1 MRLSVIVPFYQG
13 HKYIVDLIKM
23 TEVCTERLN
32 DQSTVELILSNDC
45 PKEKI
50 AKINTSDNIDVVVV
64 NTNINRGIHGAR
76 VEGLSYCTGD
86 YVVFLDQDDKISP
99 DYFRSQ
105 IAALADADAVV
116 CRAREN
122 GQEVYNRTVPFT
134 KTIDYENVVSI
145 GNTIVSPGQVLMRKE
160 AVSDIWKRNLLKN
173 NGVDD
178 WFLWICMMQEGC
190 RFVLNEDILFEHRIE
205 GNNFSWN
212 SRKMLLSEKEM
223 LEIIK
228 TESILN
234 SVMLEKLENLI
245 ASEQQRYI
253 SILEKYRK
261 LFFLYD
267 RWMYLECS
275 LGSIS
280 DYLYSQNIR
289 KVVVYGLGYIG
300 RQLVNRLK
308 DTDVSL
314 VGIIDRNAGFINSD
328 IKVVRLEEFE
338 QETDL
343 VIITVLDNTDTILQA
358 VRGQTDALAI
368 TMNQLLES
376 WKQGGG
382 IQDE

>member
-1 MRLSVIVPFYQG
+1 
-13 HKYIVDLIKM
+13 
-23 TEVCTERLN
+23 
-32 DQSTVELILSNDC
+32 
-45 PKEKI
+45 
-50 AKINTSDNIDVVVV
+50 
-64 NTNINRGIHGAR
+64 
-76 VEGLSYCTGD
+76 
-86 YVVFLDQDDKISP
+86 
-99 DYFRSQ
+99 
-105 IAALADADAVV
+105 
-116 CRAREN
+116 
-122 GQEVYNRTVPFT
+122 
-134 KTIDYENVVSI
+134 
-145 GNTIVSPGQVLMRKE
+145 
-160 AVSDIWKRNLLKN
+160 
-173 NGVDD
+173 
-178 WFLWICMMQEGC
+178 
-190 RFVLNEDILFEHRIE
+190 
-205 GNNFSWN
+205 
-212 SRKMLLSEKEM
+212 M

>member
-1 MRLSVIVPFYQG
+1 M
-13 HKYIVDLIKM
+13 
-23 TEVCTERLN
+23 
-32 DQSTVELILSNDC
+32 
-45 PKEKI
+45 
-50 AKINTSDNIDVVVV
+50 
-64 NTNINRGIHGAR
+64 
-76 VEGLSYCTGD
+76 
-86 YVVFLDQDDKISP
+86 
-99 DYFRSQ
+99 
-105 IAALADADAVV
+105 
-116 CRAREN
+116 
-122 GQEVYNRTVPFT
+122 
-134 KTIDYENVVSI
+134 
-145 GNTIVSPGQVLMRKE
+145 
-160 AVSDIWKRNLLKN
+160 
-173 NGVDD
+173 
-178 WFLWICMMQEGC
+178 
-190 RFVLNEDILFEHRIE
+190 LNEDILFEHRIE

-358 VRGQTDALAI
+358 VRGQTDALDP